1 MNCPPRHKPCRP
13 CRREVKLEALS
24 ISKMIKPLLAP
35 TLYLAILALFASI
48 AVAQAP
54 STPPQTAFN
63 TLVDE
68 YFDFYFQF
76 HPTAGT
82 QAGFHQYD
90 GQLEDFSRSGMDSE
104 IAGLLKFQKRFVS
117 FQSSQLS
124 QESAGDLEVLT
135 SAIQGRLLE
144 LQNIQMWRKDPDV
157 YISDLSY
164 GVFLIMR
171 RDFAPAAE
179 RLRSVISR
187 EREIPRVL
195 EAARQNISNPPKVY
209 TQVALQ
215 QMPDNIKF
223 FRNDVPEAFRQV
235 QDPKLLAEFKASNE
249 TAIAALS
256 RYEEFMR
263 KDLLP
268 ASNGDFRLGA
278 ENFRKKLL
286 YDEMVDIPLDHL
298 LEIGYADLR
307 RNQQRFKEVA
317 AQIDPQRS
325 SEAVLADLRHDHP
338 PADQLLQSFRETL
351 GGLRQFI
358 EQRKIITIPSQVPPI
373 VEETPPFARAL
384 TTASMDTPGA
394 YETKATEAMFN
405 VTLPAPNWKPEKVE
419 QWMQGFNRGTII
431 STAIH
436 EVYPGHYTQFLWLQS
451 APSKTRKLLYN
462 ASNAEGWA
470 HYTEQMMLDEGYGN
484 HDPKLRLGQLLDA
497 LLRNARFIVGIEM
510 HTGKMTLEQGQEFFV
525 KEGFQVPPV
534 AEVEA
539 RRGTSDP
546 TYLYYNLG
554 KLQILKL
561 REDYRKQQGNKFTL
575 QEFHDRFMRQGSVP
589 MKIIRRSML
598 GSDSPTL

>member
-1 MNCPPRHKPCRP
+1 
-13 CRREVKLEALS
+13 
-24 ISKMIKPLLAP
+24 MIKRNFTPALCLLIQ
-35 TLYLAILALFASI
+35 LSLFSSI
-48 AVAQAP
+48 ALGQAATAG
-54 STPPQTAFN
+54 SPQPQAAFN
-63 TLVDE
+63 QLVDE

-82 QAGFHQYD
+82 QAGLHQYD
-90 GQLEDFSRSGMDSE
+90 AKLEDFSRSGVEAE
-104 IAGLLKFQKRFVS
+104 IAGLERFKKQFGS
-117 FQSSQLS
+117 IQAGQLS
-124 QESAGDLEVLT
+124 QVSTGDLEVLL
-135 SAIQGRLLE
+135 SSIQARLLE
-144 LQNIQMWRKDPDV
+144 LQSIQMWRKDPDV
-157 YISDLSY
+157 YVSDLSY
-164 GVFLIMR
+164 GIFTIMKR
-171 RDFAPAAE
+171 NFAPAAD
-179 RLRSVISR
+179 RLRSLIAR
-187 EREIPRVL
+187 ERQIPRVL
-195 EAARQNISNPPKVY
+195 EAARQNISNPPRVY
-209 TQVALQ
+209 TEVALQ

-223 FRNDVPEAFRQV
+223 FQNDVPEAFREV
-235 QDPKLLAEFKASNE
+235 RDPALLAEFKASNDA
-249 TAIAALS
+249 AIEALGK
-256 RYEEFMR
+256 YEDFLR
-263 KDLLP
+263 TDLLP
-268 ASNGDFRLGA
+268 ASHGDFRLGA

-307 RNQQRFKEVA
+307 RNQQRLKEVA
-317 AQIDPQRS
+317 AEIDPHRS
-325 SEAVLADLRHDHP
+325 TAEVLADLHHDHP
-338 PADQLLQSFRETL
+338 PADQLLQTFRDTL

-358 EQRKIITIPSQVPPI
+358 EQHHIITIPSTVPPI
-373 VEETPPFARAL
+373 VEETPPFERAL

-405 VTLPAPNWKPEKVE
+405 VTLPGPDWKPEKVE
-419 QWMQGFNRGTII
+419 EWMQGFNRGTIT

-436 EVYPGHYTQFLWLQS
+436 EVYPGHYTQFLWLQA

-484 HDPKLRLGQLLDA
+484 HDRNLRLGQLLDA

-539 RRGTSDP
+539 KRATSDP

-561 REDYRKQQGNKFTL
+561 REDYRKLQGSKFTL
-575 QEFHDRFMRQGSVP
+575 QEFHDNFMRQGSVP
-589 MKIIRRSML
+589 MKIIRKSML
-598 GSDSPTL
+598 GTDGPTL

>member
-1 MNCPPRHKPCRP
+1 
-13 CRREVKLEALS
+13 
-24 ISKMIKPLLAP
+24 MIKPLLAP
-35 TLYLAILALFASI
+35 TFCLVMLLSLFI
-48 AVAQAP
+48 CVAPAP
-54 STPPQTAFN
+54 AAMAAPTPPQKAFN
-63 TLVDE
+63 ALVDE

-90 GQLEDFSRSGMDSE
+90 GKLEDFSRSSVDAE
-104 IAGLLKFQKRFVS
+104 IAGLLKFQKQFGS
-117 FQSSQLS
+117 IPGSQLS
-124 QESAGDLEVLT
+124 QESDGDLEVLAST
-135 SAIQGRLLE
+135 IQARLLE

-171 RDFAPAAE
+171 RDFAPAAD
-179 RLRSVISR
+179 RLRSVIFR
-187 EREIPRVL
+187 EREIARVL
-195 EAARQNISNPPKVY
+195 ESARQNVSNPPRVY

-223 FRNDVPEAFRQV
+223 FQNDVPEAFRQV
-235 QDPKLLAEFKASNE
+235 HDPKLLTEFKASNAA
-249 TAIAALS
+249 AIEALS
-256 RYEEFMR
+256 KYQDFMR

-268 ASNGDFRLGA
+268 KSNGDFRLGE

-286 YDEMVDIPLDHL
+286 YDEMVDIPLDRL

-307 RNQQRFKEVA
+307 RNQQHFKEVA
-317 AQIDPQRS
+317 AQIDPHRS
-325 SEAVLADLRHDHP
+325 PESVLADLRQDHP
-338 PADQLLQSFRETL
+338 PADHLLQTFRDTL

-358 EQRKIITIPSQVPPI
+358 EQHKIITIPSTVPPT

-405 VTLPAPNWKPEKVE
+405 VTLPAPDWKPEKVE
-419 QWMQGFNRGTII
+419 QWMQGFNRGTIS

-436 EVYPGHYTQFLWLQS
+436 EVYPGHYTQFLWLQA
-451 APSKTRKLLYN
+451 APSKTRKVLYN

-470 HYTEQMMLDEGYGN
+470 HYTEQMMLDEGYAD

-525 KEGFQVPPV
+525 KEGFQVRPV

-561 REDYRKQQGNKFTL
+561 REDYRKQQGSEFTL

-589 MKIIRRSML
+589 MKIIRKSML
-598 GSDSPTL
+598 GSDEPTL

>member
-1 MNCPPRHKPCRP
+1 
-13 CRREVKLEALS
+13 
-24 ISKMIKPLLAP
+24 MIKRIFLSTICLLIQ
-35 TLYLAILALFASI
+35 LCLLSSIVFAQEKPAS
-48 AVAQAP
+48 
-54 STPPQTAFN
+54 STPPQAAFDK
-63 TLVDE
+63 LVDE

-90 GQLEDFSRSGMDSE
+90 GKLEDFSHSGMDAE
-104 IAGLLKFQKRFVS
+104 IAGLLKFQKQFDS
-117 FQSSQLS
+117 ILSSQLS
-124 QESAGDLEVLT
+124 QESAGDLEVL
-135 SAIQGRLLE
+135 SSSIQGRLLE
-144 LQNIQMWRKDPDV
+144 LQNIKTWRTDPDV

-164 GVFLIMR
+164 GIFLIMR
-171 RDFAPAAE
+171 RNFAPPAD

-223 FRNDVPEAFRQV
+223 FQNDVPEAFRQV
-235 QDPKLLAEFKASNE
+235 QDPRLLAEFKASNDA
-249 TAIAALS
+249 AIEALS
-256 RYEEFMR
+256 KYQDFMQ

-286 YDEMVDIPLDHL
+286 YDEMVDIPLDRL

-307 RNQQRFKEVA
+307 RNQQQFKKVA
-317 AQIDPQRS
+317 AQIDPHRS
-325 SEAVLADLRHDHP
+325 PEAVLADLRQDHP
-338 PADQLLQSFRETL
+338 PADHLLQSIRDTL

-358 EQRKIITIPSQVPPI
+358 EQHKIITIPSEVPPI

-405 VTLPAPNWKPEKVE
+405 VTLPAPDWKPEKVE

-462 ASNAEGWA
+462 TSNAEGWA
-470 HYTEQMMLDEGYGN
+470 HYTEQMMLDEGYGD
-484 HDPKLRLGQLLDA
+484 HDPRLRLGQLLDA

-510 HTGKMTLEQGQEFFV
+510 HTGRMTLEQGQEFFV

-561 REDYRKQQGNKFTL
+561 REDYRKQQGSKFTL

-589 MKIIRRSML
+589 MKIIRKNML